1 MAPLLTLAGH
11 MPNTYLSV
19 PFKEKD
25 SAKALGARWDGA
37 ARQWYV
43 PEGQDLTP
51 FAAWIP
57 SSAPSSPS
65 RDVAPTSQSAALQP
79 AQRGVPLS
87 RLLQGVAKA
96 VADAYSTG
104 VWTTAEVLR
113 ASAKDGHV
121 YLELSERDADGRVL
135 AKANAA
141 IWSRTAERIIPEF
154 ERATGAT
161 LGAGI
166 KLLVRARPVYKPQ
179 YGFSLDIDAIDPNY
193 TLGDLE
199 AKKREIRERLK
210 REQLFDLNKRL
221 PAPWDFFAV
230 LVVAPQG
237 GAGLGDFS
245 KEADRLEKFSVCH
258 FTYAHSRFQGEGA
271 AAEVLKALRLG
282 LAQFPVDRPP
292 DAVIVIRGGG
302 AVNDLAWL
310 NDYALARF
318 ICECP
323 VPVLTGIGHERD
335 STVLDEVAHLRFDT
349 PSKVIAGIE
358 QLVARRAREAKSA
371 FEYVMRHGRRDAERT
386 RDLVDKMEREV
397 KSSASSTIS
406 AARAQCSRLMADM
419 RLDSVRSVH
428 QAAEQVREF
437 FGEVR
442 NGASR
447 HLTEA
452 KHAVP
457 TAFNTVKAEAFSVL
471 RTAKVKLDATMPA
484 LLDRA
489 GLDVRHSRAATTAE
503 LGSVIDRSRQT
514 IRDASNGAQALFRE
528 IAGQG
533 PQKTLGRGF
542 AIVRGADGKTL
553 TCAESAASAESIEVA
568 FKDGKV
574 DAAVRNVKL
583 GASDEVLGKPDSG
596 GK

>member
-1 MAPLLTLAGH
+1 MPTAYLT
-11 MPNTYLSV
+11 V

-25 SAKALGARWDGA
+25 AAKALGARWDSD
-37 ARQWYV
+37 ARRWYV
-43 PEGQDLTP
+43 PDGQDLAP
-51 FAAWIP
+51 FASWLPNPLPA
-57 SSAPSSPS
+57 SAA
-65 RDVAPTSQSAALQP
+65 RDVAPTSQSTALQP

-96 VADAYSTG
+96 VADAYSAG

-141 IWSRTAERIIPEF
+141 IWARTAERVIPEF

-166 KLLVRARPVYKPQ
+166 KLLVRARPVYKPAF
-179 YGFSLDIDAIDPNY
+179 GFSLEIDAIDPTY

-210 REQLFDLNKRL
+210 REQLFDLNKSL
-221 PAPWDFFAV
+221 PAPWDFCAV

-245 KEADRLEKFSVCH
+245 KEADRLARFAVCS
-258 FTYAHSRFQGEGA
+258 FTYVHSRFQGEGA
-271 AAEVLKALRLG
+271 AAEILEALMTG
-282 LAQFPVDRPP
+282 FAQFPGGQPP
-292 DAVIVIRGGG
+292 DAVILIRGGG

-310 NDYALARF
+310 NDYNLARF

-335 STVLDEVAHLRFDT
+335 STVLDEVAHMSFDT

-358 QLVARRAREAKSA
+358 QLVARRAREARAAYESI
-371 FEYVMRHGRRDAERT
+371 VNRGLRDADRMQTSIERL
-386 RDLVDKMEREV
+386 DREV
-397 KSSASSTIS
+397 KSAASSTI
-406 AARAQCSRLMADM
+406 AEARAQCSQLISDL
-419 RLDSVRSVH
+419 RLDSARVVH
-428 QAAEQVREF
+428 RAASQVQELF
-437 FGEVR
+437 SEVR
-442 NGASR
+442 
-447 HLTEA
+447 TEA
-452 KHAVP
+452 VGHVAQAKHLVP
-457 TAFNTVKAEAFSVL
+457 TALNTVKAEAFSAL
-471 RTAKVKLDATMPA
+471 RTVKVQLDATLPA

-489 GLDVRHSRAATTAE
+489 GLDVRRSRAAATAE

-514 IRDASNGAQALFRE
+514 IQAASNGAQALIRE

-553 TCAESAASAESIEVA
+553 TSAESAASAGSIEIA

-574 DAAVRNVKL
+574 DAAVRDVKL
-583 GASDEVLGKPDSG
+583 GTSDEALGKLDSG
-596 GK
+596 GM

>member
-1 MAPLLTLAGH
+1 MA
-11 MPNTYLSV
+11 NTYLTV

-25 SAKALGARWDGA
+25 SVKALGARWDA
-37 ARQWYV
+37 DARRWYV
-43 PEGQDLTP
+43 PDGQNLVP
-51 FAAWIP
+51 FASWLP
-57 SSAPSSPS
+57 GSPQASTS
-65 RDVAPTSQSAALQP
+65 RDIAPATLSTAVQVAP
-79 AQRGVPLS
+79 RGISLS

-96 VADAYSTG
+96 VADAYSAG

-113 ASAKDGHV
+113 ASARDGHV
-121 YLELSERDADGRVL
+121 YLELSERDSDGRVL

-141 IWSRTAERIIPEF
+141 IWARTAERIVPEF

-179 YGFSLDIDAIDPNY
+179 FGFTLDIDAIDPTY

-199 AKKREIRERLK
+199 AKKRELRERLK

-245 KEADRLEKFSVCH
+245 KEADRLAQFAVCR

-271 AAEVLKALRLG
+271 ATEILEALTRG
-282 LAQFPVDRPP
+282 LAQFPDRRPP
-292 DAVIVIRGGG
+292 DAVILIRGGG

-310 NDYALARF
+310 NDYNLARF

-323 VPVLTGIGHERD
+323 APVLTGIGHERD
-335 STVLDEVAHLRFDT
+335 STVLDEVAHMSFDT

-358 QLVARRAREAKSA
+358 QLVTRRAREAQTA
-371 FEYVMRHGRRDAERT
+371 FEGIVNQGLRDTERMQASIERLD
-386 RDLVDKMEREV
+386 RDIKVA
-397 KSSASSTIS
+397 ASSTI
-406 AARAQCSRLMADM
+406 ADARAQCSQLMADL
-419 RLDSVRSVH
+419 RLDSVRVVH
-428 QAAEQVREF
+428 RAA
-437 FGEVR
+437 GEVQELFGDVR
-442 NGASR
+442 AGAAA
-447 HLTEA
+447 HLTQA
-452 KHAVP
+452 KHSVP
-457 TAFNTVKAEAFSVL
+457 AALNAVKAEAFSVL
-471 RTAKVKLDATMPA
+471 RTAKVQLDATLPA

-489 GLDVRHSRAATTAE
+489 GLDVRRSRVAADAE
-503 LGSVIDRSRQT
+503 FGNVVDRSRQT
-514 IRDASNGAQALFRE
+514 IRDASAGAQALFRE

-553 TCAESAASAESIEVA
+553 TSAVSAASAQSIEVA

-574 DAAVRNVKL
+574 DATVRDVKL
-583 GASDEVLGKPDSG
+583 GTSEEVLGKLDSG

>member
-1 MAPLLTLAGH
+1 MS
-11 MPNTYLSV
+11 NTYLTV
-19 PFKEKD
+19 PYREKD
-25 SAKALGARWDGA
+25 SVKALGARWDA
-37 ARQWYV
+37 DAKRWYV
-43 PEGQDLTP
+43 PGGQDLAP
-51 FAAWIP
+51 FVEWLP
-57 SSAPSSPS
+57 SSVRASVV
-65 RDVAPTSQSAALQP
+65 RDVAATSQSTALQAAP
-79 AQRGVPLS
+79 RGISLS

-96 VADAYSTG
+96 VADAYTAG
-104 VWTTAEVLR
+104 IWTTAEVLR

-141 IWSRTAERIIPEF
+141 IWARTAERIVPDF

-179 YGFSLDIDAIDPNY
+179 FGFSLEIDAIDPTY

-199 AKKREIRERLK
+199 AKKRELRDRLK

-245 KEADRLEKFSVCH
+245 KEADRLARLAVCR
-258 FTYAHSRFQGEGA
+258 FTYVHSRFQGEGA
-271 AAEVLKALRLG
+271 AAEILEALTSG
-282 LAQFPVDRPP
+282 LAQFQVDQPP
-292 DAVIVIRGGG
+292 DAVILIRGGG

-310 NDYALARF
+310 NDYKLARF
-318 ICECP
+318 ICECS

-335 STVLDEVAHLRFDT
+335 STVLDEVAHTSFDT

-358 QLVARRAREAKSA
+358 QLVTRRAGDARAA
-371 FEYVMRHGRRDAERT
+371 FDGIVNQGRRDIDRMRTSIERL
-386 RDLVDKMEREV
+386 DREG
-397 KSSASSTIS
+397 KAAASATI
-406 AARAQCSRLMADM
+406 ADTRAQCSELMADL
-419 RLDSVRSVH
+419 RLDSVRVVH
-428 QAAEQVREF
+428 RAAGGVQEL

-442 NGASR
+442 NGATA
-447 HLTEA
+447 HLAQA
-452 KHAVP
+452 KHVVP
-457 TAFNTVKAEAFSVL
+457 ASLDAVKAEAFSVL
-471 RTAKVKLDATMPA
+471 RTAKMQLEATLPA

-489 GLDVRHSRAATTAE
+489 GLDVRRSRAATDAE
-503 LGSVIDRSRQT
+503 FNSVVERSRQT
-514 IRDASNGAQALFRE
+514 IRGASTGAEALLRE

-542 AIVRGADGKTL
+542 AIVRGTNGKTL
-553 TCAESAASAESIEVA
+553 TSAESAASAESIEVT

-574 DAAVRNVKL
+574 DAAVRDVKL
-583 GASDEVLGKPDSG
+583 RTSDEVLGKLDSG

>member
-1 MAPLLTLAGH
+1 MA
-11 MPNTYLSV
+11 NTYLTV
-19 PFKEKD
+19 PFREKD
-25 SAKALGARWDGA
+25 SVKALGARWDSDA
-37 ARQWYV
+37 KRWYV
-43 PEGQDLTP
+43 LDGQDLAP
-51 FAAWIP
+51 FANWLP
-57 SSAPSSPS
+57 NSPQSSAS
-65 RDVAPTSQSAALQP
+65 RDVGPASQSTALQTAP
-79 AQRGVPLS
+79 RGISLS

-96 VADAYSTG
+96 VADAYTTS

-141 IWSRTAERIIPEF
+141 VWARTAERIVPEF

-179 YGFSLDIDAIDPNY
+179 FGFSLEIDAIDPTY

-199 AKKREIRERLK
+199 ARKRELRERLK

-245 KEADRLEKFSVCH
+245 KEADRLARFAVCR
-258 FTYAHSRFQGEGA
+258 FTYVHSRFQGEGA
-271 AAEVLKALRLG
+271 AAEILDATTGG
-282 LAQFPVDRPP
+282 LAQFSDGQPP
-292 DAVIVIRGGG
+292 DAVILIRGGG

-310 NDYALARF
+310 NDYNLARF

-335 STVLDEVAHLRFDT
+335 STVLDEVAHVSFDT
-349 PSKVIAGIE
+349 PSKVVAGIE
-358 QLVARRAREAKSA
+358 QLVTRRAREARNV
-371 FEYVMRHGRRDAERT
+371 FEGIVNQGCREAEQMNTSIERL
-386 RDLVDKMEREV
+386 DREV
-397 KSSASSTIS
+397 KAVASSTV
-406 AARAQCSRLMADM
+406 ADARAQCSQLMADL
-419 RLDSVRSVH
+419 RLDSVRVVH
-428 QAAEQVREF
+428 RAAGEVQELL
-437 FGEVR
+437 GEVR
-442 NGASR
+442 TGAAA
-447 HLTEA
+447 HVTLA
-452 KHAVP
+452 KHSAP
-457 TAFNTVKAEAFSVL
+457 AAMNAVKAEAFSAL
-471 RTAKVKLDATMPA
+471 RTAKVQLDATLPA
-484 LLDRA
+484 FLDRA
-489 GLDVRHSRAATTAE
+489 SLDVRRSRAAAE
-503 LGSVIDRSRQT
+503 VEFNSVVDRSRQT
-514 IRDASNGAQALFRE
+514 IRNASNGAQALFRE

-553 TCAESAASAESIEVA
+553 TSAESAVSAECIEVA
-568 FKDGKV
+568 FKDGRV
-574 DAAVRNVKL
+574 DAAVRDVNL
-583 GASDEVLGKPDSG
+583 GTSDEVLGKLDSG

>member
-1 MAPLLTLAGH
+1 
-11 MPNTYLSV
+11 MPNTYLTVS
-19 PFKEKD
+19 FKEKD
-25 SAKALGARWDGA
+25 SAKALGARWDRDAG
-37 ARQWYV
+37 QWYV
-43 PEGQDLTP
+43 PHGLDLAP
-51 FAAWIP
+51 FSEWLP
-57 SSAPSSPS
+57 KSSSSSPS
-65 RDVAPTSQSAALQP
+65 RDVAPASQSTALQSAP
-79 AQRGVPLS
+79 RGVPLS

-113 ASAKDGHV
+113 ASGKDGHV

-135 AKANAA
+135 AKAQAA
-141 IWSRTAERIIPEF
+141 IWARTAERIVPEF

-179 YGFSLDIDAIDPNY
+179 YGFSLDIDAIDPTY

-210 REQLFDLNKRL
+210 REQLFDLNKRV
-221 PAPWDFFAV
+221 PAPWDFRAV

-245 KEADRLEKFSVCH
+245 KEADRLERFAVCH
-258 FTYAHSRFQGEGA
+258 FTYVHSRFQGEGA
-271 AAEVLKALRLG
+271 AAEVLEALRVG
-282 LAQFPVDRPP
+282 LAQFPGDQPP

-310 NDYALARF
+310 NDYELARF

-323 VPVLTGIGHERD
+323 IPVLTGIGHERD

-349 PSKVIAGIE
+349 PSKVVAGIE
-358 QLVARRAREAKSA
+358 QLISRRARETRSA
-371 FEYVMRHGRRDAERT
+371 FEYIVNHGLRDAERMRT
-386 RDLVDKMEREV
+386 SAERLEREV
-397 KSSASSTIS
+397 KTSASSTV
-406 AARAQCSRLMADM
+406 ANARAECSQLMSDL

-428 QAAEQVREF
+428 RAAAQVQER
-437 FGEVR
+437 FGDVR

-447 HLTEA
+447 CVVEA
-452 KHAVP
+452 KHGVP
-457 TAFNTVKAEAFSVL
+457 VAMSTVKAEAFLAL
-471 RTAKVKLDATMPA
+471 RTARVQLRATLPA

-489 GLDVRHSRAATTAE
+489 GLDIQRTQAAAETAFE
-503 LGSVIDRSRQT
+503 SVVDRSRQT
-514 IRDASNGAQALFRE
+514 IQTASNGAQALIRE

-542 AIVRGADGKTL
+542 AIVRTAAGATL
-553 TCAESAASAESIEVA
+553 TSAQSTASEKSIEIA

-574 DAAVRNVKL
+574 GAAVRDVKL
-583 GASDEVLGKPDSG
+583 GTADELVDKLDSG

>member
-1 MAPLLTLAGH
+1 MA
-11 MPNTYLSV
+11 NTYLTV

-25 SAKALGARWDGA
+25 SVKALGARWDA
-37 ARQWYV
+37 DARRWYV
-43 PEGQDLTP
+43 PDGQDLVA
-51 FAAWIP
+51 FANWIP
-57 SSAPSSPS
+57 GYPQASTS
-65 RDVAPTSQSAALQP
+65 RDIAPATQSTAVEGAP
-79 AQRGVPLS
+79 RGIPLS

-96 VADAYSTG
+96 VADAYSAG

-113 ASAKDGHV
+113 ASARDGHV
-121 YLELSERDADGRVL
+121 YLELSERDVDGRVL

-141 IWSRTAERIIPEF
+141 IWARTAERIVPEF
-154 ERATGAT
+154 ERVTGAT

-179 YGFSLDIDAIDPNY
+179 FGFTLDIDAIDAKY

-199 AKKREIRERLK
+199 AKKRELRERLK

-221 PAPWDFFAV
+221 PAPWDFFSV

-245 KEADRLEKFSVCH
+245 KEADRLAQFSVCR
-258 FTYAHSRFQGEGA
+258 FTYMHSRFQGEGA
-271 AAEVLKALRLG
+271 AGEILEALRTG
-282 LAQFPVDRPP
+282 LAQFPDSQPP
-292 DAVIVIRGGG
+292 DAVILIRGGG

-335 STVLDEVAHLRFDT
+335 STVLDEVAYMAFDT
-349 PSKVIAGIE
+349 PSKVVAGIE
-358 QLVARRAREAKSA
+358 QLVIRRAREARTA
-371 FEYVMRHGRRDAERT
+371 FEGIFSQGRRDIDRMQTSIERL
-386 RDLVDKMEREV
+386 DREV
-397 KSSASSTIS
+397 KAAASSTL
-406 AARAQCSRLMADM
+406 ADARAKCAQLMANL
-419 RLDSVRSVH
+419 RLDSVRVVH
-428 QAAEQVREF
+428 RAAGAVQELF
-437 FGEVR
+437 AEVR
-442 NGASR
+442 SAAAA
-447 HLTEA
+447 HVAKA
-452 KHAVP
+452 KHVVP
-457 TAFNTVKAEAFSVL
+457 AALDSVKAQAFSAL
-471 RTAKVKLDATMPA
+471 RTTKVQLGATLPA

-489 GLDVRHSRAATTAE
+489 GLDARRSRAAADAE
-503 LGSVIDRSRQT
+503 FNSVVDRSRQT
-514 IRDASNGAQALFRE
+514 IRDATNGAQALFRE

-553 TCAESAASAESIEVA
+553 TSAESAAAAESIEVA
-568 FKDGKV
+568 FKDGKL
-574 DAAVRNVKL
+574 DAAVRNIQL
-583 GASDEVLGKPDSG
+583 GTSDEVLGKLDGG